1 MECNRI
7 LTGFTLSQSSV
18 SLILCFCSFLWD
30 AECFAY
36 FLEGTLYFHVI
47 AMMTAAV
54 ICPVG
59 SGVVRSLTTAVYP
72 RQSEISSAAYGE
84 LSR

>member
-1 MECNRI
+1 M
-7 LTGFTLSQSSV
+7 
-18 SLILCFCSFLWD
+18 
-30 AECFAY
+30 ACFAY
-36 FLEGTLYFHVI
+36 FLERALYFRVI
-47 AMMTAAV
+47 AMVTAAV

-59 SGVVRSLTTAVYP
+59 PGVVRSLTTAVYP